1 MGKYIEVV
9 KREGRYGLDFVLES
23 RVTGEVFLLLLEN
36 PDEDFPFFWE
46 MRKIFNHIKEVRRW
60 VKDGVIKF
68 AGTQVVYLKFYC

>member
-9 KREGRYGLDFVLES
+9 KRDGNHGLDFVLES

-36 PDEDFPFFWE
+36 PDEEFPVFSE
-46 MRKIFNHIKEVRRW
+46 LRKIYDHIREVRKW

-68 AGTQVVYLKFYC
+68 AGKEVVYLRAYI